1 MRRRTESEAT
11 ARCEFVDLD
20 PDTFTSRDSAE
31 AARLAAGALVD
42 LVGRFDGGGVRQH
55 SMPLDWEG
63 VYVESSLRIRETQRS
78 ETLWPK
84 ETKESPTRLPLKA
97 TAIH

>member
-31 AARLAAGALVD
+31 AARLAAGVLVD
-42 LVGRFDGGGVRQH
+42 LVGRFDGGGVC
-55 SMPLDWEG
+55 
-63 VYVESSLRIRETQRS
+63 IACRS
-78 ETLWPK
+78 TG
-84 ETKESPTRLPLKA
+84 RA
-97 TAIH
+97 CM

>member
-31 AARLAAGALVD
+31 AARLAAGVLVD
-42 LVGRFDGGGVRQH
+42 LVGRFDGGGVCQH
-55 SMPLDWEG
+55 SMPLNWEG

-78 ETLWPK
+78 EHYGQRKQKKVQRASL
-84 ETKESPTRLPLKA
+84 
-97 TAIH
+97 